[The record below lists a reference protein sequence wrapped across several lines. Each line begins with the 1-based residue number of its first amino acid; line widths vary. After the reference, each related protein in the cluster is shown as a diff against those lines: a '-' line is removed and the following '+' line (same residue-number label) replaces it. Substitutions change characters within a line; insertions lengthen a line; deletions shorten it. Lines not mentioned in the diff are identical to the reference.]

1 VTLAPLLDASIV
13 IRIHAFAALA
23 ALVLG
28 AVQLA
33 AGKGNRRHRLFGWIW
48 VTLMLVVALSSFWI
62 HGSKGDGGWSPIHI
76 LAIVTLVA
84 LPSAVLHARRHRVA
98 AHRGAMIWLYVG
110 ALVIAG
116 AFTLLPGRIMHDVV
130 FGQPSQPS

>member
-1 VTLAPLLDASIV
+1 MTLAPLLDASFV

-28 AVQLA
+28 AVQLYLS
-33 AGKGNRRHRLFGWIW
+33 KGNPRHRLFGWAW
-48 VTLMLVVALSSFWI
+48 VALMLVVALSSFWI
-62 HGSKGDGGWSPIHI
+62 HGGDGGWSLIHI
-76 LAIVTLVA
+76 LAIVTLIA

-98 AHRGAMIWLYVG
+98 AHRGAMIGLYIG

-116 AFTLLPGRIMHDVV
+116 AFTLLPGRIMHEVV
-130 FGQPSQPS
+130 FGVAGATP